1 MNKKK
6 RTGLLLACAIVVL
19 ATITYMSKKTAQK
32 TTYKTEVI
40 ESIPVRR
47 MGFYE
52 KYIKRCVDVI
62 CALSAVV
69 LFFPLYL
76 GVAVLVKLKL
86 GSPVFFVQDRPGLV
100 DSNGRETIFKM
111 YKFRTMTNKRGE
123 DGELLPDEERL
134 TDFGKWLRNTSLD
147 ELPEAWNILN
157 GTMSVIGPRPQL
169 VRDLTFMSKEQRK
182 RHTAKPGLS
191 GLAQINGRNNLDW
204 EEKIN
209 LDLRYIDKISFFED
223 IRIIG
228 KTVVKAFIK
237 KEGITEGEMVTAED
251 FGDYLLRRRKID
263 KAEYENKN
271 LAAKMILKGKN
282 AIDDVVRINAVKSS
296 AEQQKYSVLMSVYKK
311 EKPEY
316 LRMAL
321 DSMLNQTVPPD
332 EIVLVEDGRLTDA
345 LYAVIEEYKKYLHII
360 VNETNKGLGLALNHG
375 LNECRNELVA
385 RMDTDDISKPE
396 RCEKQLERFAQKPY
410 LAIVGAHIDEFIG
423 DFSHVVFQRIVPLS
437 FEEIYEYAKR
447 RSAFNHPVVM
457 YSKTAVLKN
466 GAYADLKRNQ
476 DVDLFGRMLFKGY
489 KAENI
494 DEALLWFRS
503 SDELA
508 RRRKSWQNSWSYI
521 SVIRRFWKMG
531 YSSFAD
537 YILVAAAQ
545 TAVYLMPV
553 KMQNMVYKKLL
564 RKMK

>member
-6 RTGLLLACAIVVL
+6 RTGLLLAGAIVVL

-191 GLAQINGRNNLDW
+191 GLAQINGRD
-204 EEKIN
+204 
-209 LDLRYIDKISFFED
+209 
-223 IRIIG
+223 
-228 KTVVKAFIK
+228 
-237 KEGITEGEMVTAED
+237 
-251 FGDYLLRRRKID
+251 
-263 KAEYENKN
+263 
-271 LAAKMILKGKN
+271 
-282 AIDDVVRINAVKSS
+282 
-296 AEQQKYSVLMSVYKK
+296 
-311 EKPEY
+311 
-316 LRMAL
+316 
-321 DSMLNQTVPPD
+321 
-332 EIVLVEDGRLTDA
+332 
-345 LYAVIEEYKKYLHII
+345 
-360 VNETNKGLGLALNHG
+360 
-375 LNECRNELVA
+375 
-385 RMDTDDISKPE
+385 
-396 RCEKQLERFAQKPY
+396 
-410 LAIVGAHIDEFIG
+410 
-423 DFSHVVFQRIVPLS
+423 
-437 FEEIYEYAKR
+437 
-447 RSAFNHPVVM
+447 
-457 YSKTAVLKN
+457 
-466 GAYADLKRNQ
+466 
-476 DVDLFGRMLFKGY
+476 
-489 KAENI
+489 
-494 DEALLWFRS
+494 
-503 SDELA
+503 
-508 RRRKSWQNSWSYI
+508 RKS
-521 SVIRRFWKMG
+521 V
-531 YSSFAD
+531 
-537 YILVAAAQ
+537 V
-545 TAVYLMPV
+545 
-553 KMQNMVYKKLL
+553 
-564 RKMK
+564 

>member
-6 RTGLLLACAIVVL
+6 RTGLLLAGAIVVL

-437 FEEIYEYAKR
+437 FEEIY
-447 RSAFNHPVVM
+447 
-457 YSKTAVLKN
+457 
-466 GAYADLKRNQ
+466 
-476 DVDLFGRMLFKGY
+476 
-489 KAENI
+489 
-494 DEALLWFRS
+494 
-503 SDELA
+503 
-508 RRRKSWQNSWSYI
+508 
-521 SVIRRFWKMG
+521 
-531 YSSFAD
+531 
-537 YILVAAAQ
+537 
-545 TAVYLMPV
+545 
-553 KMQNMVYKKLL
+553 
-564 RKMK
+564 